1 MITKEVLKIF
11 IFQIAVS
18 TCTLKKYPECARVV
32 TVSTDNN

>member
-1 MITKEVLKIF
+1 MITKEVLKIV

-18 TCTLKKYPECARVV
+18 TLKKYPEYARVV